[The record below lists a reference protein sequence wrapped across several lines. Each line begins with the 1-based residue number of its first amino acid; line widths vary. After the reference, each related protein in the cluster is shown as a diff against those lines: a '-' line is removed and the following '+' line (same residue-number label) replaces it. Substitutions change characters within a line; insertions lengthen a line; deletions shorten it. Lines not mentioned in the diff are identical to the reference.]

1 MSDSE
6 TLFRLCGLCGIAPVW
21 HDIWGNRHE
30 VSAETKKALLAAMG
44 ARVGSEADLADE
56 VGEREERPW
65 RRIVPPVL
73 VQRENPSPVEISIS
87 LPAAKAGEA
96 FDWVLALEDDRQEAG
111 RFIAGDLPV
120 REEREI
126 GGSPFT
132 RRAFSLP
139 FVPAAGCHTLHV
151 IPSSGDPGL
160 SGDMRLIVTP
170 STCCHPPVLE
180 GNGRTWGPAF
190 QLYGVR
196 SRRNWGIGDFGDLG
210 NAAAFWGRQGAGI
223 VGLNPLHSLFPHAPA
238 HASPYSP
245 SSRLFLNI
253 WYIDVQAIPE
263 FAECEAARRLV
274 NNQAFQTRLSDLR
287 NLDLVDY
294 ERVAAAKREVLKVLF
309 AYFRKTHLRWD
320 DARGRAFR
328 NFRHSQRKSL
338 RSHAL
343 YEALQ
348 EHFHEKDPSVSGWPD
363 WPAEY
368 RNPDSPEVAAF
379 AARHPDRVEFYEYL
393 QWQADIQRGEAARR
407 ARDAGMAIG
416 LYRDLAVSIDG
427 RGAEAWANQRV
438 YALGASVGA
447 PPDDFNLKGQDW
459 GLPPMVPD
467 RLRETGYAPFIAT
480 LRRNM
485 RHAGALRI
493 DHVMGLMRLFWIPDG
508 AKPADG
514 AYVHYPFDDIL
525 GILALESR
533 RNGCLVI
540 GEDLGTVP
548 DDVRTALGP
557 MGVLSTR
564 LFYFERNWDGRFKPP
579 GEYPAQA
586 AVAVSTHDLPTLPGW
601 WQGVDLMLRAQLNLF
616 PSDEIRQRQIAE
628 RSLDRSR
635 VLSALEQEG
644 LLPPGV
650 GVDPAGVPEMTADL
664 TAAVHAWVARTPAK
678 AMLVQPEDILG
689 RPEQA
694 NLPGTTEEHPNWRRK
709 LPSDLEDW
717 ANDPRLLRTAEA
729 LRRERP

>member
-1 MSDSE
+1 MRWES
-6 TLFRLCGLCGIAPVW
+6 GK
-21 HDIWGNRHE
+21 
-30 VSAETKKALLAAMG
+30 SARG
-44 ARVGSEADLADE
+44 GGSFLPFLSNAKTH
-56 VGEREERPW
+56 
-65 RRIVPPVL
+65 RRS
-73 VQRENPSPVEISIS
+73 RFPSPF
-87 LPAAKAGEA
+87 PRPRRAEA

-368 RNPDSPEVAAF
+368 RNPDSP
-379 AARHPDRVEFYEYL
+379 RSRRSP
-393 QWQADIQRGEAARR
+393 RGIRTAWSSTSISSGRPTFSSARR
-407 ARDAGMAIG
+407 PAGPG
-416 LYRDLAVSIDG
+416 T
-427 RGAEAWANQRV
+427 
-438 YALGASVGA
+438 LG
-447 PPDDFNLKGQDW
+447 W
-459 GLPPMVPD
+459 
-467 RLRETGYAPFIAT
+467 
-480 LRRNM
+480 
-485 RHAGALRI
+485 
-493 DHVMGLMRLFWIPDG
+493 
-508 AKPADG
+508 
-514 AYVHYPFDDIL
+514 
-525 GILALESR
+525 
-533 RNGCLVI
+533 
-540 GEDLGTVP
+540 
-548 DDVRTALGP
+548 
-557 MGVLSTR
+557 
-564 LFYFERNWDGRFKPP
+564 
-579 GEYPAQA
+579 
-586 AVAVSTHDLPTLPGW
+586 
-601 WQGVDLMLRAQLNLF
+601 
-616 PSDEIRQRQIAE
+616 
-628 RSLDRSR
+628 
-635 VLSALEQEG
+635 LSAS
-644 LLPPGV
+644 
-650 GVDPAGVPEMTADL
+650 TAIS
-664 TAAVHAWVARTPAK
+664 P
-678 AMLVQPEDILG
+678 
-689 RPEQA
+689 
-694 NLPGTTEEHPNWRRK
+694 
-709 LPSDLEDW
+709 
-717 ANDPRLLRTAEA
+717 
-729 LRRERP
+729 